1 MEQIIIW
8 IGIIIFSI
16 SSLYFGVKRKNSSV
30 LNSALLV
37 SLITV
42 VSHVVFLDGQF
53 TAIGMD
59 GSTLYY
65 TRWIAYGFSCT
76 LLAYAM
82 AEKLRISGPKKI
94 DLLYMMSITMITGAL
109 ASITTGISMILF
121 FILGGIT
128 FIRAIKILH
137 SGDKQIFK
145 SISPFL
151 WFGWSVFPIVFILS
165 PEGYGVIGLGLSMIL
180 YLILDIF
187 TKIIFYFNPSM
198 K

>member
-1 MEQIIIW
+1 
-8 IGIIIFSI
+8 
-16 SSLYFGVKRKNSSV
+16 
-30 LNSALLV
+30 
-37 SLITV
+37 
-42 VSHVVFLDGQF
+42 
-53 TAIGMD
+53 
-59 GSTLYY
+59 
-65 TRWIAYGFSCT
+65 
-76 LLAYAM
+76 
-82 AEKLRISGPKKI
+82 
-94 DLLYMMSITMITGAL
+94 
-109 ASITTGISMILF
+109 MILF